1 MEPLASWNPPAQR
14 RDPLAVLAEQE
25 QRRIPWL
32 LPIRHSR
39 MAANLFAHVRGS
51 AATMAA
57 DLASQPSSGV
67 LVQLCGD
74 AHLLNFGFYASP
86 ERSLLF
92 DIVDFDETYPG
103 PFEWDLKRLLVSLS
117 LMGCERQL
125 KASQC
130 HQMVRRVA
138 RHYRKTIL
146 QLAQMP
152 LMQMWSMRVDVEG
165 LIANSTNKGFR
176 RHLKDVTKQ
185 AKERDTLHA
194 AERLC
199 ARNTDGHLI
208 FRHEPPE
215 LWRHG
220 LLPDAWRGELSCADW
235 NAEMVESYGDSMP
248 SHIQQLLTYFHWND
262 WALKAVGVA
271 SVGTRCAIGLWSG
284 THPEDVLILQCKE
297 ARRSVLQP
305 PDAISPWPHQGQ
317 RVVEGQ
323 RLMQTAS
330 DPFLGWSTSP
340 EGHDMVWRHFRD
352 WKGSVVPEEL
362 DDEGLELYGKLCAW
376 VLAKAHARSSKATP
390 IATFLGDDDSFDGA
404 MAEFAASY
412 GQQARSDYQQFLSA
426 IGAGEL
432 SVAEGEA
439 VPSASA

>member
-1 MEPLASWNPPAQR
+1 MTNTLQRLASWNPPANR
-14 RDPLAVLAEQE
+14 SDPLAVLAEQE

-32 LPIRHSR
+32 LPIRHRR

-57 DLASQPSSGV
+57 DLASQPNSGV

-125 KASQC
+125 KPSDC
-130 HQMVRRVA
+130 HTMVRRVA

-152 LMQMWSMRVDVEG
+152 LMQMWSMRVDVDG
-165 LIANSTNKGFR
+165 LIANSNNKGFR
-176 RHLKDVTKQ
+176 RHLKDVTEQ
-185 AKERDTLHA
+185 ARERDTLHA

-199 ARNTDGHLI
+199 TTHEDGRLI

-220 LLPDAWRGELSCADW
+220 LLPDEWRGELSCADW
-235 NAEMVESYGDSMP
+235 NAEMVASYSDSMP
-248 SHIQQLLTYFHWND
+248 SHVQQLLTYFHWND

-284 THPEDVLILQCKE
+284 THPDDVLILQCKE

-305 PDAISPWPHQGQ
+305 PDTLSPWPHQGQ

-330 DPFLGWSTSP
+330 DPFLGWSTTP

-352 WKGSVVPEEL
+352 WKGSVVLEEL

-390 IATFLGDDDSFDGA
+390 IAHFVGDDDTFELA
-404 MAEFAASY
+404 MADFAASY
-412 GQQARSDYQQFLSA
+412 GQQARSDYQQFLAA
-426 IGAGEL
+426 IEAGEL
-432 SVAEGEA
+432 VTSSED
-439 VPSASA
+439 